1 MLAVVFTALALV
13 AAPSRSP
20 SPSERAGQTPP
31 APRRDLIAPLERLDS
46 YKLTGIVATK
56 VGLVATFQRR
66 KTYSTVVLVAGA
78 KFRDA
83 EITKI
88 TGDAVDVALRRGP
101 GAKDK
106 VKERRTVRLRV
117 RDE

>member
-1 MLAVVFTALALV
+1 MLAVVFAALALV

-20 SPSERAGQTPP
+20 SPSESADQTQP
-31 APRRDLIAPLERLDS
+31 APERDPIAPLERLEN
-46 YKLTGIVATK
+46 YKLTGIVETK
-56 VGLVATFQRR
+56 VGLVATFQHR
-66 KTYSTVVLVAGA
+66 KTYSTVVLVTGA

-88 TGDAVDVALRRGP
+88 TGDAVDVALYRGP
-101 GAKDK
+101 GADDK